1 MALLV
6 DRNPR
11 RSAPPQSFRKLNC
24 AMPPFIANLI
34 RKRAMKTGK
43 GRGLFRRVARSS
55 REWGDYLRLW
65 GGLYECGDQPTINLG
80 CNITDPYLVRIG
92 NNVSL
97 SACTLLGHDAIVALV
112 NRAQG
117 TKLDSVGFIDIRD
130 NSFVGHGAIVMPNV
144 RIGPNAV
151 VAAGSVVTKDVPPG
165 TVVGGSPAKVI
176 GSFDEMVERL
186 KRRSAS
192 YPWIGL
198 IEGREGSFDP
208 ELEPTLQRM
217 RQKHFFESDPSC

>member
-1 MALLV
+1 
-6 DRNPR
+6 
-11 RSAPPQSFRKLNC
+11 
-24 AMPPFIANLI
+24 
-34 RKRAMKTGK
+34 MKTGK
-43 GRGLFRRVARSS
+43 GRNLFRRVARSS

-65 GGLYECGDQPTINLG
+65 GGFYSCGDQPTINVG

-97 SACTLLGHDAIVALV
+97 SSCTLLGHDGIVALV

-144 RIGPNAV
+144 RIGPNSV

-176 GSFDEMVERL
+176 GSFDEMVDRL
-186 KRRSAS
+186 RRRSAS

-198 IEGREGSFDP
+198 IEARQGPFDP

-217 RQKHFFESDPSC
+217 RQKHFFEGEPNS